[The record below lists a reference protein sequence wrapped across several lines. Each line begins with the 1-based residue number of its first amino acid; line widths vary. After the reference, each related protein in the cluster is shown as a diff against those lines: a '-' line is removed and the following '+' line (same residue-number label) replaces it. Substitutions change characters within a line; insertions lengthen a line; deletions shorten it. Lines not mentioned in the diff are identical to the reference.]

1 LDYRHCQRVNKA
13 ILRGD
18 KTMKERFV
26 QFLFKRISSKMDDV
40 SNAYDNDDLVRQV
53 DDLEM
58 YVNELKE
65 IVMEVLKP

>member
-1 LDYRHCQRVNKA
+1 
-13 ILRGD
+13 
-18 KTMKERFV
+18 MKERFV